1 MNTETIARLTEA
13 EKQQALD
20 LVLHSQTFARAD
32 QLKNFLSYVCRLEME
47 GRGAAINEYL
57 IGVEVLGRPEN
68 YSPGD
73 DSVVRNRAYAL
84 RQKLQEFYQHE
95 KPDAPVRIELPK
107 GSYCPGFVAA
117 PTVAPLPEIT
127 APLVTAAPKTTT
139 GWNWRS
145 VAVGFLAG
153 ALLVALPLWLALR
166 PQPASVTQ
174 PRLAPIVR
182 EFWGPLLAP
191 DANVLV
197 CIATPLQMFVRQYE
211 KQLPP
216 DTLLDRVPEQL
227 PDFFG
232 KRHTLKPNHR
242 LFMLPTD
249 NSPLWGDAA
258 SAMTVTQTLAAAG
271 ASFQVLP
278 ERIVSLPALR
288 GRNVILLGAPEYS
301 PVAAKLLPKTA
312 FTIDFLPAAKDH
324 AIINHQPQGTE
335 PAFYAPTRKN
345 QGKAIEEVYGLVT
358 VLPSEGATDGAQR
371 TIILSGVTSA
381 GMQAAAEFFAS
392 PSGLQAFQQKL
403 QAAGQTQLP
412 RAYQV
417 VLKVHSDSI
426 LPLSFQYETHRVLI
440 D

>member
-1 MNTETIARLTEA
+1 MHTETPAQLTAA
-13 EKQQALD
+13 EKQQALE

-57 IGVEVLGRPEN
+57 IGVEALGRPEN

-95 KPDAPVRIELPK
+95 RPDAAVRIELPK

-117 PTVAPLPEIT
+117 PTVAPPPETI
-127 APLVTAAPKTTT
+127 APLVATAPKTKP

-145 VAVGFLAG
+145 LAVGFLAG
-153 ALLVALPLWLALR
+153 TLLVGLPIWFALR
-166 PQPASVTQ
+166 PQPVPVTQ

-191 DANVLV
+191 EANVLV

-242 LFMLPTD
+242 LFMLPTH

-258 SAMTVTQTLAAAG
+258 GAMTVTQTLAAAG
-271 ASFQVLP
+271 TSFQVLP
-278 ERIVSLPALR
+278 ERVVSFPSLR
-288 GRNVILLGAPEYS
+288 ARNVILLGAPEYS
-301 PVAAKLLPKTA
+301 STAGKLLAEAP
-312 FTIDFLPAAKDH
+312 FTIDFLPAAGDH
-324 AIINHQPQGTE
+324 AIINQHPQNAE
-335 PAFYAPTRKN
+335 PAFYAPKRKN
-345 QGKAIEEVYGLVT
+345 QGKVIEEVYGLIT
-358 VLPSEGATDGAQR
+358 VLPSEGAGDGIQR

-426 LPLSFQYETHRVLI
+426 LPLSFQYETHRVLT